1 MVGRLGCVNDRG
13 ELFSF
18 ECVPG
23 IADKI
28 GWMDVT
34 PILDP
39 LNERQRE
46 AVTHAGG
53 PLLVLAGA
61 GSGKTRVLVHRIA
74 WLLAVEDLSPHSI
87 LAVTFTNKAA
97 REMRG
102 RVESLVGTPAGTMWV
117 GTFHG
122 IAHRLLRAHWHEA
135 GLPQSFQILDA
146 DDQLRL
152 IKRVLRGLELDESR
166 WPPKQAMAFINGH
179 KDEGRRPEHL
189 GDHQADPVAAQLV
202 RIYSAYEQARRTAG
216 AVDFAELLLRAHEVL
231 RDNPE
236 LLAHYQRR
244 FRHVLV
250 DEFQDTNTIQYAWLR
265 LLVGERGCVTAV
277 GDDDQSIYGWRGAR
291 VENLQRFEK
300 DFPGTTI
307 VRLEQ
312 NYRSTGTV
320 LAAANALIANN
331 AGRLG
336 KNLWTQDHAGESIQF
351 YTAYDENDEA
361 RFVADRIAAWIDEG
375 GARAECGVL
384 YRSNAQSRALEQ
396 EFVSRGLPY
405 RVFGGQR
412 FFERA
417 EIRDALAYLRLVA
430 NRDDDVSFE
439 RVVNQPTR
447 GIGERT
453 LAQLRDAARA
463 GGGSLWRA
471 ARQAIDE
478 RLMSARAAG
487 AVEKFLQLV
496 DRLAAE
502 VEGLE
507 LPEQVEHVVH
517 RSGLIEH
524 FGRDRSEK
532 GEARVENVE
541 ELVTAAR
548 VFERPP
554 DEAEALPPLEAFLAH
569 AALEAGEGQG
579 ESWEDCVQMMT
590 LHSAKGLEFPLVFLV
605 GLEEGLFPHQRSL
618 EEQGR
623 LEEERRLAYVG
634 ITRAQQRLFITCAEQ
649 RRLYGREVFGA
660 PSRFVGELPGELIE
674 DVRPRVHSR
683 PVAPSSP
690 AWLRAQPAD
699 DGVPGMGQRVR
710 HPKFGEGTV
719 LDFEG
724 NGSHARV
731 QVNFNDAGSKW
742 LVLAYARLEVIA

>member
-1 MVGRLGCVNDRG
+1 
-13 ELFSF
+13 
-18 ECVPG
+18 
-23 IADKI
+23 
-28 GWMDVT
+28 MDVT
-34 PILDP
+34 PIIDP

-46 AVTHAGG
+46 AVTAPAGE

-74 WLLAVEDLSPHSI
+74 WLLAVENVSAHSI

-102 RVESLVGTPAGTMWV
+102 RVEQLIGASAGAMWV

-122 IAHRLLRAHWHEA
+122 LSHRLLRAHWREA
-135 GLPQSFQILDA
+135 GLPQGFQILDA

-152 IKRVLRGLELDESR
+152 IRRVIRNLELDDGK

-189 GDHQADPVAAQLV
+189 GDTSDPIQEQLV
-202 RIYSAYEQARRTAG
+202 RIYAAYEQARKTAG
-216 AVDFAELLLRAHEVL
+216 AVDFAELLLLALETL
-231 RDNPE
+231 RDNAS
-236 LLAHYQRR
+236 LLDHYRRR
-244 FRHVLV
+244 FRHLLV

-291 VENLQRFEK
+291 VENIQRFTEHY
-300 DFPGTTI
+300 PGTTT

-331 AGRLG
+331 SGRLG
-336 KNLWTQDHAGESIQF
+336 KNLWTADVEGEAIAY
-351 YTAYDENDEA
+351 YTAYNETDEA
-361 RFVADRIAAWIDEG
+361 RFVADRIEAWIDDG
-375 GARAECGVL
+375 GTRAECGIL

-396 EFVSRGLPY
+396 EFISRAIPY
-405 RVFGGQR
+405 RVYGGQR

-417 EIRDALAYLRLVA
+417 EIKDALAYLRLVA

-439 RVVNQPTR
+439 RVVNQPAR
-447 GIGERT
+447 GIGEKT
-453 LAQLRDAARA
+453 VNQLRSAARA
-463 GGGSLWRA
+463 ADSSLWRA
-471 ARQAIDE
+471 ARQAVDE
-478 RLMSARAAG
+478 RVLSGRAAT
-487 AVEKFLQLV
+487 AVAGFLQLV
-496 DRLAAE
+496 DRLAADTD
-502 VEGLE
+502 GLDLQE
-507 LPEQVEHVVH
+507 IVEHVVH
-517 RSGLIEH
+517 ASGLIDH

-532 GEARVENVE
+532 GQARVENLE
-541 ELVTAAR
+541 ELVSAAR
-548 VFERPP
+548 TFTPPP
-554 DEAEALPPLEAFLAH
+554 DEETAEQSPLETFLAH

-579 ESWEDCVQMMT
+579 DAWEDCVQMMT
-590 LHSAKGLEFPLVFLV
+590 LHSAKGLEFPVVFLV

-618 EEQGR
+618 EESGR

-634 ITRAQQRLFITCAEQ
+634 ITRAQQRLFLTSAEQ
-649 RRLYGREVFGA
+649 RRLYGRDVFGV
-660 PSRFVGELPGELIE
+660 PSRFVGELPDEHIE
-674 DVRPRVHSR
+674 EVRPRAQAQSGL
-683 PVAPSSP
+683 APSPSL
-690 AWLRAQPAD
+690 AGRFAD
-699 DGVPGMGQRVR
+699 DGVPEGVPSMGQRVR

-724 NGSHARV
+724 NGAHARV
-731 QVNFNDAGSKW
+731 QVNFAEAGSKW
-742 LVLAYARLEVIA
+742 LVLAYARLETVS